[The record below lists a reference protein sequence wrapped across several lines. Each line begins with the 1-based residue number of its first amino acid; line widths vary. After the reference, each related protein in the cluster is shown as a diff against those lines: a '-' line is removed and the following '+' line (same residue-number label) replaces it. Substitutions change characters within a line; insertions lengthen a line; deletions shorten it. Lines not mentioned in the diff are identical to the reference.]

1 MNMPKLKK
9 TILSLLLCTVILSTN
24 ISVFGAEPTDPSIFT
39 TDTGTAGS
47 SEEELKIDTDNGQK
61 QQEPEQGSQLQPS
74 LTEGKNDD
82 TSIESENKSPNGGET
97 SSDPEEPGQKDTD
110 AAGGNEHTIETMPP
124 SENADIPDPDPKA
137 DEVQDEEWIKRKE
150 EVMDLIAGPEG
161 EIFEMETNP
170 AAKPAAK
177 YLRSANHSSSLPV
190 TNERYDKFYT
200 DVGTGSASYPQL
212 GMGIKY
218 IKNDNQTPDMDGKW
232 RYVYCTEFKK
242 SSPVDHVMNYTGSW
256 ANKKVSY
263 AMYYGA
269 MFWGEPCRWSGYSTG
284 DWRLDYFVTQV
295 AIHILNGE
303 FTYNA
308 AANAIND
315 ASGATAT
322 EKALAKDRINK
333 IVNDANDSSS
343 YTSFT
348 SDGWFDASASASFTV
363 SDPSN
368 FASISGGYA
377 TGYSTPALKTVY
389 DMDMKEQITS
399 LTVSAPGSTVQ
410 KKDNKTYSAF
420 RLFVTSDQYK
430 SYQLTGKTITAKA
443 TVTAPRYWGGAIY
456 SPSSNS
462 TYQNIVLWSYTTAA
476 GNFTKTASFRKS
488 IPKKKFSLNIK
499 KQDAETKAALKGATF
514 SLWSYNGTSYN
525 KKLGNFK
532 DNGNGTYTY
541 SGIDYTTTKDGWF
554 LIKEDKAPAGYSNQ
568 YVLENSAD
576 TTNYDKHGGREIQ
589 LTADGFTYDGVTNAT
604 TFKDKRINPEAVIEI
619 LKKDG
624 NTGAF
629 LSGAE
634 FKIYEWSKASMS
646 YKKDALQTFIY
657 DSMSKTYQTK
667 SPVVKT
673 DDNEGKFK
681 IVETKLPNGYKCP
694 WSKEITVTK
703 NGTQTLSYEAQN
715 YHTRNLTIN
724 KKIKTDEITWAHG
737 DPTFLF
743 TVQGEDING
752 VSHTYHRSVE
762 FTEDYV
768 TKHSTNGYVTLGT
781 TIADIPAGNYK
792 IYEEGSILRYIL
804 TDATAQTNNITVTK
818 KNLETINGFVKID
831 ADVSA
836 DLTAEDGEMT
846 FENHKTHYDKLSHN
860 SMVVNTIK

>member
-1 MNMPKLKK
+1 MKMLKLKK

-39 TDTGTAGS
+39 TDTETAGS
-47 SEEELKIDTDNGQK
+47 SEEELKMDTDNGER
-61 QQEPEQGSQLQPS
+61 QQGSEQGSQSQHPV
-74 LTEGKNDD
+74 TEGKNGD
-82 TSIESENKSPNGGET
+82 TSIEIENKSPNGEET
-97 SSDPEEPGQKDTD
+97 SSAPEEPGQKDTD
-110 AAGGNEHTIETMPP
+110 AAGGNEHTIETVPP
-124 SENADIPDPDPKA
+124 SENADISDPDPKA
-137 DEVQDEEWIKRKE
+137 DEVQDEEWMKRKE

-170 AAKPAAK
+170 AAK
-177 YLRSANHSSSLPV
+177 YLRSADHSSSLPV

-269 MFWGEPCRWSGYSTG
+269 MFWGEPCRWNGYSTG

-333 IVNDANDSSS
+333 LVNDANDGAN

-348 SDGWFDASASASFTV
+348 SDGWFDASASASFTITN
-363 SDPSN
+363 PSN
-368 FASISGGYA
+368 FSSVTGGYA
-377 TGYSTPALKTVY
+377 TGYSTPSLKTVY

-399 LTVSAPGSTVQ
+399 LSVSAPGSTVQ
-410 KKDNKTYSAF
+410 KKDDKTYSAF
-420 RLFVTSDQYK
+420 RLYVSSSQYK
-430 SYQLTGKTITAKA
+430 NYQLSGKTITAKA
-443 TVTAPRYWGGAIY
+443 TVTAPKYWGGAIY
-456 SPSSNS
+456 SPSTNS

-476 GNFTKTASFRKS
+476 GNFTKTASFSKS
-488 IPKKKFSLNIK
+488 IPKKTFSLNIK

-532 DNGNGTYTY
+532 DNGDGTYTY

-554 LIKEDKAPAGYSNQ
+554 LIKEDKAPAGYSNE
-568 YVLENSAD
+568 YILENSAD
-576 TTNYDKHGGREIQ
+576 RTNYTKYGGREIQ
-589 LTADGFTYDGVTNAT
+589 LTADGFTFDDVTNGNV
-604 TFKDKRINPEAVIEI
+604 FKDPPLTPKANIEVMKLDANTAAS
-619 LKKDG
+619 LKD
-624 NTGAF
+624 
-629 LSGAE
+629 AE
-634 FKIYEWSKASMS
+634 FKVYEWDKTTQD
-646 YKKDALQTFIY
+646 YKKDALQTLSFVPY
-657 DSMSKTYQTK
+657 LDKYRTLT
-667 SPVVKT
+667 PVVKT
-673 DDNEGKFK
+673 DANEGKFK
-681 IVETKLPNGYKCP
+681 VVETKLPDGYKCP
-694 WSKEITVTK
+694 WSKEITVTES
-703 NGTQTLSYEAQN
+703 GTQTLSFEAPN
-715 YHTRNLTIN
+715 YHVRNLTIN
-724 KKIKTDEITWAHG
+724 KKIQVNEITWAHG
-737 DPTFLF
+737 NPTFLF

-836 DLTAEDGEMT
+836 DLTAEDGEIT

-860 SMVVNTIK
+860 SIVVNTIK

>member
-1 MNMPKLKK
+1 MKMLKLKK

-24 ISVFGAEPTDPSIFT
+24 ISVFGAEPKDPSIFT
-39 TDTGTAGS
+39 TDTETAGS
-47 SEEELKIDTDNGQK
+47 SEEELKMDTDNGER
-61 QQEPEQGSQLQPS
+61 QQGSEQGSQSQLPV
-74 LTEGKNDD
+74 TEGKNGD
-82 TSIESENKSPNGGET
+82 TSIEIENKSPNGEET
-97 SSDPEEPGQKDTD
+97 SSAPEEPGQKDTD
-110 AAGGNEHTIETMPP
+110 AAGGNEHTIETVPP
-124 SENADIPDPDPKA
+124 SENADISDPDPKA
-137 DEVQDEEWIKRKE
+137 DEVQDEEWMKRKE

-170 AAKPAAK
+170 APAAK

-269 MFWGEPCRWSGYSTG
+269 MFWGEPCRWNGYSTG

-333 IVNDANDSSS
+333 IVNDANDSSN

-368 FASISGGYA
+368 FASVSGGYA

-389 DMDMKEQITS
+389 DMDMKEQIKS

-456 SPSSNS
+456 S
-462 TYQNIVLWSYTTAA
+462 QI
-476 GNFTKTASFRKS
+476 
-488 IPKKKFSLNIK
+488 
-499 KQDAETKAALKGATF
+499 
-514 SLWSYNGTSYN
+514 
-525 KKLGNFK
+525 
-532 DNGNGTYTY
+532 
-541 SGIDYTTTKDGWF
+541 
-554 LIKEDKAPAGYSNQ
+554 
-568 YVLENSAD
+568 
-576 TTNYDKHGGREIQ
+576 GR
-589 LTADGFTYDGVTNAT
+589 
-604 TFKDKRINPEAVIEI
+604 
-619 LKKDG
+619 
-624 NTGAF
+624 
-629 LSGAE
+629 
-634 FKIYEWSKASMS
+634 
-646 YKKDALQTFIY
+646 
-657 DSMSKTYQTK
+657 
-667 SPVVKT
+667 
-673 DDNEGKFK
+673 
-681 IVETKLPNGYKCP
+681 
-694 WSKEITVTK
+694 
-703 NGTQTLSYEAQN
+703 
-715 YHTRNLTIN
+715 
-724 KKIKTDEITWAHG
+724 AH
-737 DPTFLF
+737 
-743 TVQGEDING
+743 V
-752 VSHTYHRSVE
+752 
-762 FTEDYV
+762 
-768 TKHSTNGYVTLGT
+768 
-781 TIADIPAGNYK
+781 
-792 IYEEGSILRYIL
+792 
-804 TDATAQTNNITVTK
+804 
-818 KNLETINGFVKID
+818 
-831 ADVSA
+831 
-836 DLTAEDGEMT
+836 
-846 FENHKTHYDKLSHN
+846 
-860 SMVVNTIK
+860 

>member
-1 MNMPKLKK
+1 MKMLKLKK

-61 QQEPEQGSQLQPS
+61 QQGPEQGSQSQLPV
-74 LTEGKNDD
+74 TEGKNGD
-82 TSIESENKSPNGGET
+82 TSIEIENKSPNGEET
-97 SSDPEEPGQKDTD
+97 SSAPEEPGQKDTD
-110 AAGGNEHTIETMPP
+110 AAGGNEHSIETVPP
-124 SENADIPDPDPKA
+124 SENADISDPDPKA
-137 DEVQDEEWIKRKE
+137 DEVQDEEWMKRKE

-170 AAKPAAK
+170 APAAK

-269 MFWGEPCRWSGYSTG
+269 MFWGEPCRWNGYSTG

-333 IVNDANDSSS
+333 LVNDANDGAN

-348 SDGWFDASASASFTV
+348 SDGWFDASASASFTITN
-363 SDPSN
+363 PSN
-368 FASISGGYA
+368 FSSVTGGYA
-377 TGYSTPALKTVY
+377 TGYSTPSLKTVY

-399 LTVSAPGSTVQ
+399 LSVSAPGSTVQ
-410 KKDNKTYSAF
+410 KKDDKTYSAF
-420 RLFVTSDQYK
+420 RLYVSSSQYK
-430 SYQLTGKTITAKA
+430 NYQLSGKTITAKA
-443 TVTAPRYWGGAIY
+443 TVTAPKYWGGAIY
-456 SPSSNS
+456 SPSTNS

-476 GNFTKTASFRKS
+476 GNFTKTASFSKS
-488 IPKKKFSLNIK
+488 IPKKTFSLNIK

-532 DNGNGTYTY
+532 DNGDGTYTY

-554 LIKEDKAPAGYSNQ
+554 LIKEDKAPAGYSNE
-568 YVLENSAD
+568 YILENSAD
-576 TTNYDKHGGREIQ
+576 RTNYTKYGGREIQ
-589 LTADGFTYDGVTNAT
+589 LTADGFTFDDVTNGNV
-604 TFKDKRINPEAVIEI
+604 FKDPPLTPKANIEVMKLDANTAAS
-619 LKKDG
+619 LKD
-624 NTGAF
+624 
-629 LSGAE
+629 AE
-634 FKIYEWSKASMS
+634 FKVYEWDKTTQD
-646 YKKDALQTFIY
+646 YKKDALQTLSFVPY
-657 DSMSKTYQTK
+657 LDKYRTLT
-667 SPVVKT
+667 PVVKT
-673 DDNEGKFK
+673 DANEGKFK
-681 IVETKLPNGYKCP
+681 VVETKLPDGYKCP
-694 WSKEITVTK
+694 WSKEITVTES
-703 NGTQTLSYEAQN
+703 GTQTLSFEAPN
-715 YHTRNLTIN
+715 YHVRNLTIN
-724 KKIKTDEITWAHG
+724 KKIQVNEITWAHG
-737 DPTFLF
+737 NPTFLF

-836 DLTAEDGEMT
+836 DLTAEDGEIT

-860 SMVVNTIK
+860 SIVVNTIK